1 MITFE
6 KISYFLFFKNIISLK
21 LMKKKIIEVSKLSK
35 RYDGKDFY
43 ALDHIDLEIPEGSIF
58 GLLGPNGAGKSTFIN
73 ILSGLANKTS
83 GTVKVF
89 GINIEK
95 DPKTV
100 RGNLGVVPQ
109 EINIDPFFTPKQIMD
124 IQAGLY
130 GVKKEFSRNSEIL
143 KELDLHDK
151 ENAYSRSL
159 SGGMK
164 RRLMVAKAMVHNPPI
179 LILDEP
185 TAGVDVELRKKLWD
199 SIKKLNKNGVSII
212 LTTHY
217 LKEAEILCDQ
227 IAVINHGKVIACDKK
242 VNLLKLLDDKELIIE
257 FNSEVKNVP
266 EKLKKLCIKQTKSS
280 ITLRFKKSEI
290 STAEIVKIFVKNK
303 FELKEISTKES
314 DLEDI
319 FLKLLKN

>member
-1 MITFE
+1 MR
-6 KISYFLFFKNIISLK
+6 
-21 LMKKKIIEVSKLSK
+21 KKIIEVKKLTKKYDSKKS
-35 RYDGKDFY
+35 F
-43 ALDHIDLEIPEGSIF
+43 ALDHIDLDIPYGSIF

-73 ILSGLANKTS
+73 ILSGLTNKTS
-83 GTVKVF
+83 GSVKVC
-89 GINIEK
+89 GIDLDL

-100 RGNLGVVPQ
+100 KGNIGVVPQ

-124 IQAGLY
+124 IQSGLY
-130 GVKKEFSRNSEIL
+130 GVEKNQRRNSKIL
-143 KELDLHDK
+143 NELGLSDK

-164 RRLMVAKAMVHNPPI
+164 RRLMVAKAMVHDPPI

-199 SIKKLNKNGVSII
+199 SIRKLNKRGVSII

-227 IAVINHGKVIACDKK
+227 IAVINDGKVIASDKK
-242 VNLLKLLDDKELIIE
+242 RNLLNLLDDKEICIE
-257 FNSEVKNVP
+257 FNSEILTIP
-266 EKLKKLCIKQTKSS
+266 KKLRKLCVKKTNKTV
-280 ITLRFKKSEI
+280 TLKFKKSEI
-290 STAEIVKIFVKNK
+290 STANIVKTFVDQK
-303 FELKEISTKES
+303 FELKEISTRET

-319 FLKLLKN
+319 FLKLLKK